1 MTAIEKR
8 CESSST
14 MRIRNF
20 FLIAICFVFLVGY
33 AEAQTQKK
41 KPAKQPAKTTKS
53 TTKSKTTPKSTT
65 KSSAPAKKEQP
76 GKSQPKQLANE
87 PAITE
92 GSGDEKRVRDIVAFL
107 EFVLNTL
114 GAHDT
119 PARDKEVVVTESYA
133 KIFRDSKVQIEDDL
147 DATRNV
153 ITNKDVP
160 AYLKDVD
167 FFFNDVKFTFEID
180 RIETGEIDGKKF
192 YKVSATRNLAGT
204 SSEGETVNNNSPRFI
219 ELNYDPVTQDLKIVS
234 MYTKGFDEKTAML
247 NWWSEMSFEWQ
258 NFFRKLTGKTDS
270 IGLSD
275 IRQMSAITDIDLSN
289 NKYIQ
294 NIEPLT
300 RLTNLQKLN
309 LSGTAIADLNPVRNL
324 TELVDLDVS
333 HSAVTDISVLKYASK
348 VRRLNIE
355 STGVADVSVV
365 KKMPLLAFFDASN
378 TKAGD
383 FSGLV
388 DMNSLAHVDASGT
401 AIQSLIPFEGL
412 DSIQTLDVSSTSV
425 SDLKPIAGLMTLTE
439 LSIDS
444 TQVIDLAPVS
454 KLSNLSILSINY
466 TKVPALES
474 LKTLP
479 KLQKV
484 YCDHTP
490 IRQEAAD
497 SFMAA
502 KPGTLVVF
510 DSKDLKAWW
519 DTLSKEWQNILYK
532 ESTDGAAPSKDQ
544 LAILANKDSIDLKA
558 NAHITDLEPL
568 RRLPKLKFVVA
579 NKTGIKDLA
588 ALKDHREIK
597 YLDISDT
604 DISDVSA
611 LSKFPQLETLMADR
625 TKVQDIEPLSSLKS
639 LKTIYADDTGLHDIH
654 ASDFLAR
661 NPKVLLVFKTYHVE
675 RWWGRLAPEWKTALE
690 KQVKIGDKPTRELLH
705 QLVEQRTLNLG
716 EASVSELVSL
726 GEFVRL
732 EELSISGTSI
742 TDLSTLSNL
751 SIRSLHI
758 TNSPLRTL
766 DGIGALPDLH
776 DLDISNTPITDLRP
790 IAKMSNLAK
799 FSCAGTEVRRLDA
812 LESLSFLEYLD
823 CSNTSVGKLDGV
835 FDLPLKTLKCY
846 NTSISARQMDKF
858 REAHPDC
865 QVVYY

>member
-1 MTAIEKR
+1 
-8 CESSST
+8 
-14 MRIRNF
+14 MRVLNF
-20 FLIAICFVFLVGY
+20 FLIAIFFLALTGF
-33 AEAQTQKK
+33 AEAQAQKK
-41 KPAKQPAKTTKS
+41 KPTKQPAKTSKPASKSKTPAKS
-53 TTKSKTTPKSTT
+53 TTPV
-65 KSSAPAKKEQP
+65 KKEQP
-76 GKSQPKQLANE
+76 RQLASE

-92 GSGDEKRVRDIVAFL
+92 GSGDEKRVRDIIAFL
-107 EFVLNTL
+107 QFVLNTL
-114 GAHDT
+114 GGQDT
-119 PARDKEVVVTESYA
+119 PARDKEVVITESYT

-147 DATRNV
+147 DASRNV
-153 ITNKDVP
+153 ITNKDVT

-167 FFFNDVKFTFEID
+167 FFFDDVKFTFEIE
-180 RIETGEIDGKKF
+180 RIETGEVEGKKF

-204 SSEGETVNNNSPRFI
+204 SSDGETVNNNSPRFI

-258 NFFRKLTGKTDS
+258 NFFRKATGKTDS
-270 IGLSD
+270 VGLSD
-275 IRQMSAITDIDLSN
+275 IRQMSAITSIDLSN
-289 NKYIQ
+289 NQFIQ

-309 LSGTAIADLNPVRNL
+309 LSGTMITDLNPVRNL
-324 TELVDLDVS
+324 TELIDVDVS
-333 HSAVTDISVLKYASK
+333 HSGVTDISVLKYASK

-355 STGVADVSVV
+355 STAVADISVV
-365 KKMPLLAFFDASN
+365 RKMPALSFFDASN
-378 TKAGD
+378 TKAAD
-383 FSGLV
+383 FSGVTDL
-388 DMNSLAHVDASGT
+388 NSLIHLDASGT
-401 AIQSLIPFEGL
+401 GIQSLIPFEGL
-412 DSIQTLDVSSTSV
+412 DSIQTIDVSSTPV
-425 SDLKPIAGLMTLTE
+425 SDLKPIAALKTLTE

-444 TQVIDLAPVS
+444 TLVIDLAPIAQ
-454 KLSNLSILSINY
+454 LPELSILSINY
-466 TKVPALES
+466 TKIPGLEP

-497 SFMAA
+497 AFMAG

-532 ESTDGAAPSKDQ
+532 ESKEGAVPSKDQ
-544 LAILANKDSIDLKA
+544 LAILANKDSINL
-558 NAHITDLEPL
+558 NGNEYITDLEPL
-568 RRLPKLKFVVA
+568 RRLPKLKVIVA

-588 ALKDHREIK
+588 ALKDHREIR

-604 DISDVSA
+604 EVGDISV
-611 LSKFPQLETLMADR
+611 LSKFPQLQTLKADR

-639 LKTIYADDTGLHDIH
+639 ITTIYADDTGLHDVH
-654 ASDFLAR
+654 ASDFLAK
-661 NPKVLLVFKTYHVE
+661 NPKVLLVYKTYHVD
-675 RWWGRLAPEWKTALE
+675 RWWGRLAPEWKGALQ
-690 KQVKIGDKPTRELLH
+690 KQVKIGDKPTRESLH
-705 QLVEQRTLNLG
+705 KLVEQRELELG
-716 EASVSELVSL
+716 DASVSELASL

-742 TDLSTLSNL
+742 TDLSTLANL

-790 IAKMSNLAK
+790 ISKMSNLSK
-799 FSCAGTEVRRLDA
+799 LSCAGTEVRRLDA
-812 LESLSFLEYLD
+812 LELLSFLEYLD

-846 NTSISARQMDKF
+846 NTNISARQMDKF
-858 REAHPDC
+858 RRAHPDC